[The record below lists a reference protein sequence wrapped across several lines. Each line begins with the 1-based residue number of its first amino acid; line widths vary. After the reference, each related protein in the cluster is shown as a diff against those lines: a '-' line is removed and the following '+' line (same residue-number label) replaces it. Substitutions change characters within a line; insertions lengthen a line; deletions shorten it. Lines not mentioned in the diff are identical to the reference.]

1 MSSNAIQKRIPKKKI
16 IQIYAKGEYDLMQE
30 ELQKVNWEAVLQERE
45 ADVNKQ
51 WNYIKERILETA
63 NKYIPKRRIKKDRP
77 NRNQINSEM
86 RQLIKKKHR
95 LWQR

>member
-1 MSSNAIQKRIPKKKI
+1 MR
-16 IQIYAKGEYDLMQE
+16 E
-30 ELQKVNWEAVLQERE
+30 ELKKVNWEAVLQKRE

-51 WNYIKERILETA
+51 WDYIKERILEAA

-86 RQLIKKKHR
+86 RQLIKKKH
-95 LWQR
+95 

>member
-1 MSSNAIQKRIPKKKI
+1 MR
-16 IQIYAKGEYDLMQE
+16 E
-30 ELQKVNWEAVLQERE
+30 ELKKVNWEAELQERE

-51 WNYIKERILETA
+51 WDYIKERILEVA

-86 RQLIKKKHR
+86 RQLIKKKH
-95 LWQR
+95 